1 MDDGDKEKSS
11 GFGLLGE
18 EEDNEPGPN
27 RRAAVILGVSTVAG
41 LPRLTSAGPMA
52 RSLGDW
58 LAQTTPGY
66 DVTVITDE
74 DGHAVTP
81 DEIFEA
87 ISAYVTVPVRYE
99 LLLVYYIGHGFYQA
113 RNDNWMLSR
122 LPKNRSACV
131 SLSATLNDAQFC
143 GIPNVVV
150 VSDACRVLPGDL
162 GLTDL
167 SPPAIFPYFKE
178 FETETSCVDYIQA
191 TGRGTPAFEAEID
204 GARQPFLSHAFRKA
218 YRHPLPEMVREMV
231 LPGGASLRVVPNR
244 SLEDFLKSEV
254 ERNLGASD
262 ATISQ
267 QVLSRFPSADA
278 VFIAPV
284 DEAEAAGAEPMPA
297 PPPLTGLEKPSRG
310 TRWLHGGPVFRK
322 EPIPQR
328 LPPGGWHQGDEDDAP
343 PMPTVEPLPPF
354 PESPPETEV
363 ARLIRRARSIDW
375 PEGQDPVL
383 RFAPP
388 SGPAALAVHD
398 FETQTGLTLI
408 GARVIRAAMTN
419 WPSPGSFAELAPEK
433 DRDGL
438 SVLRLLPAA
447 GPVGELALE
456 LDDGRCLIL
465 PVMQG
470 YIGHVALDEIGVQSL
485 AFVLSRSNWRVAYT
499 YPERAPEI
507 DRLRALATEAMDENR
522 FQVGSADEASTLAD
536 AIRNG
541 KAFDP
546 ILGLLAAQAYSE
558 AAMPMRVRSVSDYM
572 RVDIRADLFDV
583 RLLANR
589 FWQDD
594 PVVPVV
600 PRCPMLTQNWALLG
614 SRRASLPA
622 PIARLQPFLTN
633 ALWTTFAPGAADILF
648 DAIERGDL

>member
-1 MDDGDKEKSS
+1 MDDGNKEASL

-18 EEDNEPGPN
+18 EEDNEPGRN
-27 RRAAVILGVSTVAG
+27 RRAAVIVGVSTSAG
-41 LPRLTSAGPMA
+41 LPRLASAGPMA

-58 LAQTTPGY
+58 LAQTTPCY
-66 DVTVITDE
+66 DVTMITDE

-87 ISAYVTVPVRYE
+87 VSAYVTVPVRYE

-113 RNDNWMLSR
+113 RNDIWMLSQ

-162 GLTDL
+162 CLTDL

-178 FETETSCVDYIQA
+178 FEPETSCVDYIQA

-244 SLEDFLKSEV
+244 SLEDFLKAEV
-254 ERNLGASD
+254 ARNLGASD
-262 ATISQ
+262 AAKSQ

-284 DEAEAAGAEPMPA
+284 DETEAVGAEPMPV
-297 PPPLTGLEKPSRG
+297 PPPLTGMENPSRG
-310 TRWLHGGPVFRK
+310 TRWLQRGPVFRK
-322 EPIPQR
+322 LPIPPR
-328 LPPGGWHQGDEDDAP
+328 LPPDGWRQGEKEDAP
-343 PMPTVEPLPPF
+343 PPSPEPRF
-354 PESPPETEV
+354 ETEV
-363 ARLIRRARSIDW
+363 ARLIRRARSSEW

-383 RFAPP
+383 RYAPP
-388 SGPAALAVHD
+388 SGPAALAVSD

-408 GARVIRAAMTN
+408 GARVVRAAMTN
-419 WPSPGSFAELAPEK
+419 WPSPGSIAESAPGK
-433 DRDGL
+433 DRDEL
-438 SVLRLLPAA
+438 SVLRLLLAA
-447 GPVGELALE
+447 GPVGELALA

-485 AFVLSRSNWRVAYT
+485 AYVLSRSNWRVAGT

-507 DRLRALATEAMDENR
+507 ERLRALATEAMDENR
-522 FQVGSADEASTLAD
+522 FQVGSTDEASTLAD

-541 KAFDP
+541 KNFDP

-558 AAMPMRVRSVSDYM
+558 AAMPERVRSVSNYM
-572 RVDIRADLFDV
+572 HADIRADFFDV

-594 PVVPVV
+594 PVFPVV

-614 SRRASLPA
+614 PRQASLPA

-633 ALWTTFAPGAADILF
+633 ALWTTFGPGAADILF